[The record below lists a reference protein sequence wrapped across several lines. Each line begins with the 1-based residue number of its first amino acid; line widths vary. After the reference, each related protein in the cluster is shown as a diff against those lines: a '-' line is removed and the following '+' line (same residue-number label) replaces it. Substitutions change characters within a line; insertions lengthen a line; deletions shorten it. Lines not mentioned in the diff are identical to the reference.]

1 MHVVLLYL
9 GFPDGSAE
17 ENLPANVGDVGSI
30 LGSGW
35 EDTLEKEM
43 ATPLQYCLG
52 NSMDRGAWQ
61 ATVHGF
67 TKQSDMI

>member
-9 GFPDGSAE
+9 GFPDGSV
-17 ENLPANVGDVGSI
+17 ENNPPANVGDVGLI
-30 LGSGW
+30 LGSGR

-43 ATPLQYCLG
+43 ATPLQHCLG
-52 NSMDRGAWQ
+52 NSMDRGAWW

-67 TKQSDMI
+67 TKLSDMT